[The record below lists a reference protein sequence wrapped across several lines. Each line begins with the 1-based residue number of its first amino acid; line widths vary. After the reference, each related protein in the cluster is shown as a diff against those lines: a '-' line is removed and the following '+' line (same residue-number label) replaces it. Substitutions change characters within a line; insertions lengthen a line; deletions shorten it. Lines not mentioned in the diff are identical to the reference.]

1 MLAQTSYTDLFGAS
15 AGAQFSDCGR
25 YRYQLW
31 RIWDVDLPKAMC
43 IGLNPSTADA
53 SRDDPTIRLLKKV
66 LARLGYGGFY
76 MCNLY
81 GWISSKPKDLE
92 HCADPVGDNDKVMA
106 QVATHCDQVIFC
118 WGNAELAEN
127 RTAKIEAQY
136 PQALCFGLSKAG
148 RPVHPL
154 ALMYSG
160 KVNNPELAPVSEADF
175 KSKL

>member
-31 RIWDVDLPKAMC
+31 RIWDVSLPKAMC

-53 SRDDPTIRLLKKV
+53 VKDDPTIRIVKKV

-81 GWISSKPKDLE
+81 GWISPRPSELE
-92 HCADPVGDNDKVMA
+92 HCADPVGDNHSVLE
-106 QVATHCDQVIFC
+106 QVASLCDQVVFC
-118 WGNAELAEN
+118 WGNTDLAAD
-127 RTAKIEAQY
+127 RMSDIISQY
-136 PQALCFGLSKAG
+136 PQALCFGKSKAG
-148 RPVHPL
+148 RPLHPL
-154 ALMYSG
+154 ALMYAG
-160 KVNNPELAPVSEADF
+160 KVNDPQLMPFSRASF
-175 KSKL
+175 